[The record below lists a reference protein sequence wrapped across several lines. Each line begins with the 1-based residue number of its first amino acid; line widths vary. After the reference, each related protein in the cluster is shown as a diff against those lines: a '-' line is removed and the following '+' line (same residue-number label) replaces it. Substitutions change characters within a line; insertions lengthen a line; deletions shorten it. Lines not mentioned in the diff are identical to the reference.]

1 MNNSISNILQKENK
15 ELNYQNPADNK
26 NILNDL
32 KETKE
37 KTLTKEAS
45 TQYNQDIFNK
55 IDKNKS
61 SIFLRNYMT
70 SSGKNDN
77 NFLKTEF
84 KHEFLNKTNNYF
96 VDAMCIPSS
105 CQNKELAER
114 FINYMLSPEPAIAN
128 AEFIYYASPN
138 SVVYTDEDYI
148 DEMGEDAMEILYPE
162 IENFSE
168 LYNAY
173 AYRSLDEETLNYVNS
188 LWETLKIN

>member
-1 MNNSISNILQKENK
+1 
-15 ELNYQNPADNK
+15 
-26 NILNDL
+26 
-32 KETKE
+32 
-37 KTLTKEAS
+37 
-45 TQYNQDIFNK
+45 
-55 IDKNKS
+55 
-61 SIFLRNYMT
+61 
-70 SSGKNDN
+70 
-77 NFLKTEF
+77 
-84 KHEFLNKTNNYF
+84 
-96 VDAMCIPSS
+96 
-105 CQNKELAER
+105 
-114 FINYMLSPEPAIAN
+114 MLSPEPAIAN